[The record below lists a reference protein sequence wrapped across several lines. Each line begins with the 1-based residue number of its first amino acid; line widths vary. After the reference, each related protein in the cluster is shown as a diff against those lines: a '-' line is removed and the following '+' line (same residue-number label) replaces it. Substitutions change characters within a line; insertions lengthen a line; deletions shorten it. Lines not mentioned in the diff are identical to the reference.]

1 MGRVISIE
9 FVNERRTA
17 VDGKTKFLHQMQRL
31 PGKNPGSAIMFSH
44 QTSGFDEAAPRRT
57 ACPLN
62 AIETTSQRETGKERR
77 NNTFFGRER
86 ISSRRRL
93 GSLFAGNGYGTED
106 EEGEIEIGGSR
117 EERRRRRRREW
128 RHVDLGNRGI
138 LGSPSW
144 QGFSVGK

>member
-31 PGKNPGSAIMFSH
+31 PGKNPGSAITFSH

-62 AIETTSQRETGKERR
+62 AIETTSQRDGER
-77 NNTFFGRER
+77 NNTFLAEREFQVAFVSVRLSRVTVTERKMKRGR
-86 ISSRRRL
+86 
-93 GSLFAGNGYGTED
+93 
-106 EEGEIEIGGSR
+106 
-117 EERRRRRRREW
+117 
-128 RHVDLGNRGI
+128 
-138 LGSPSW
+138 
-144 QGFSVGK
+144 

>member
-62 AIETTSQRETGKERR
+62 AIETTSQRDGEREKKQH
-77 NNTFFGRER
+77 FFLAEREFQVAVVSVRFSLVTVTERKMKRGR
-86 ISSRRRL
+86 
-93 GSLFAGNGYGTED
+93 
-106 EEGEIEIGGSR
+106 
-117 EERRRRRRREW
+117 
-128 RHVDLGNRGI
+128 
-138 LGSPSW
+138 
-144 QGFSVGK
+144 

>member
-62 AIETTSQRETGKERR
+62 AIETTSQRERR
-77 NNTFFGRER
+77 RKREETTLFFGRER

-117 EERRRRRRREW
+117 EERRRREW
-128 RHVDLGNRGI
+128 RHVDLGYRGI

-144 QGFSVGK
+144 QGSSVGK